1 MSGGQRESWR
11 PDPGPRERKRKGVP
25 VCVLEVE
32 SRREEKR
39 RRNHKCSGEG
49 VCPATFFIVAEKDD
63 CRRGMRRECLFYLC
77 IYTYDAP
84 RGVLIVLKV
93 ASCTQC

>member
-25 VCVLEVE
+25 ACVLEVE

-39 RRNHKCSGEG
+39 RRNQKCSGEG
-49 VCPATFFIVAEKDD
+49 VCPATFFHYCCGE
-63 CRRGMRRECLFYLC
+63 RRLSERDEAGVPFLPVY
-77 IYTYDAP
+77 IYV
-84 RGVLIVLKV
+84 R
-93 ASCTQC
+93 CTSWRLNCAQGS